1 MPVRVK
7 DKRKK
12 DEAEDTTNTKQSKSI
27 PSDTPNTKQPM
38 SSSSNPNQS
47 PSEPNEEGLSGLDYD
62 VTKELIN
69 LADEATKKITCI
81 NQIVYAIPSEPNE
94 PIIAQMQIQGAGA
107 YDIRRYLIM
116 NKILSAEE
124 IAFIYKSSQPD
135 SCKKKYIK
143 NEFGMSGTTCIFP
156 NKYDLTSSKS
166 ILGNFYKFNKA
177 LNTFLKENEGKY
189 VYTYERRSIT
199 KEAYKEW
206 MKAYISKRGT
216 SKSNEGIQRET
227 SVSSTASSSNEVPTS
242 ESPRRFEFERSPSYM
257 KDSQ

>member
-81 NQIVYAIPSEPNE
+81 NQIAYAIPSEPNE

-107 YDIRRYLIM
+107 YDIRRYLLM
-116 NKILSAEE
+116 SKTLSAEE

-135 SCKKKYIK
+135 SSKKKILK
-143 NEFGMSGTTCIFP
+143 
-156 NKYDLTSSKS
+156 TSM
-166 ILGNFYKFNKA
+166 A
-177 LNTFLKENEGKY
+177 CQE
-189 VYTYERRSIT
+189 
-199 KEAYKEW
+199 
-206 MKAYISKRGT
+206 
-216 SKSNEGIQRET
+216 
-227 SVSSTASSSNEVPTS
+227 
-242 ESPRRFEFERSPSYM
+242 PRAFFQTNM
-257 KDSQ
+257 I